1 MKTILTTLFILAAA
15 LPPVFSQTVETVI
28 HGQPDNSRQLKTQII
43 LPAAPFL
50 GPQVNVL
57 DVFPWLEEVTRLADP
72 EGAGIKFEVRITDSR
87 PPESR
92 NTLAQWRDLQEDSA
106 TWPQIRRITVEEYLI
121 YLCKVADLTY
131 TTTTESVIIEKA
143 K

>member
-1 MKTILTTLFILAAA
+1 MITILATLFILAAA
-15 LPPVFSQTVETVI
+15 LPTAFSQTVETVI
-28 HGQPDNSRQLKTQII
+28 HGQPAYSRQLKTQII

-57 DVFPWLEEVTRLADP
+57 DVFPWLEHVTRLADP
-72 EGAGIKFEVRITDSR
+72 DGEGIKFEVRITDSR

-92 NTLAQWRDLQEDSA
+92 NTLAQWRDLQGDSA
-106 TWPQIRRITVEEYLI
+106 TWPQISRITVEEYLI

-131 TTTTESVIIEKA
+131 TIAPDRVIIEK

>member
-1 MKTILTTLFILAAA
+1 MKTIIATLILLAMA
-15 LPPVFSQTVETVI
+15 LPANSQSVETVI
-28 HGQPDNSRQLKTQII
+28 HGQPDQSRQLKTHII

-50 GPQVNVL
+50 SPQVNIL
-57 DVFPWLEEVTRLADP
+57 DVFPWLEEVTRIADP
-72 EGAGIKFEVRITDSR
+72 EGEGIRFEVRIADPR

-92 NTLAQWRDLQEDSA
+92 NTLAQWRDLQGDSN

-131 TTTTESVIIEKA
+131 SITTDRVIIEK